1 MKKFQIVFLILM
13 ISLSSTFV
21 VYAGDYDVD
30 YATFRA
36 SDDMNVVE
44 VYFMI
49 PRNLFK
55 FVPVGDKFQ
64 STILIRVALA
74 QRDTVVAMDQWIIID
89 QKTDSSR
96 AASSQKIPEISSLQ
110 VRPGVYQL
118 ITVVADTNTQTKY
131 KQEIQINVPAYS
143 GNILQVSDIHFG
155 SQISKTENSNKFSK
169 YFGYDIIPNA
179 SSIYGV
185 KNPVIFSFC
194 EVYHLQYD
202 PNSAG
207 SYKTRYM
214 VTDLNQKEIVKSD
227 WKSKPKP
234 GDSSVEINGLNI
246 ATLESGLYNL
256 NFECIDEQS
265 EQMTTYKKR
274 FYVVKEEKRELL
286 SSAFDEEML
295 KGLSEKELDD
305 KFGPM
310 KFVASETEIKM
321 YRKSDMAGKR
331 QIIARFWDRRDN
343 SPQTPIN
350 EARQEFED
358 RLKYSNEQFRTARQ
372 PGWKTDMGRVYIIY
386 GPPSEV
392 ERFPSSLEKK
402 PYQIWTYNDVE
413 GGIIFVFVDKTGFG
427 SMELVHSTARNEL
440 SDTNWERWITPS
452 ATGDNTSY

>member
-1 MKKFQIVFLILM
+1 DL
-13 ISLSSTFV
+13 
-21 VYAGDYDVD
+21 
-30 YATFRA
+30 
-36 SDDMNVVE
+36 
-44 VYFMI
+44 
-49 PRNLFK
+49 
-55 FVPVGDKFQ
+55 
-64 STILIRVALA
+64 
-74 QRDTVVAMDQWIIID
+74 
-89 QKTDSSR
+89 
-96 AASSQKIPEISSLQ
+96 
-110 VRPGVYQL
+110 
-118 ITVVADTNTQTKY
+118 
-131 KQEIQINVPAYS
+131 
-143 GNILQVSDIHFG
+143 
-155 SQISKTENSNKFSK
+155 NS
-169 YFGYDIIPNA
+169 P
-179 SSIYGV
+179 
-185 KNPVIFSFC
+185 
-194 EVYHLQYD
+194 
-202 PNSAG
+202 G
-207 SYKTRYM
+207 SYKTRYT
-214 VTDLNQKEIVKSD
+214 VTDLNQKEIIKSD

-246 ATLESGLYNL
+246 ASIESGLYNL
-256 NFECIDEQS
+256 NFECMDEQS

-274 FYVVKEEKRELL
+274 FYMVKEEKRELL

-310 KFVASETEIKM
+310 KFVAAETEIKM

-358 RLKYSNEQFRTARQ
+358 RLNYSNEQFRTARQ
-372 PGWKTDMGRVYIIY
+372 PGWKTDMGRIYIIY

-392 ERFPSSLEKK
+392 ERYPSSLEKK
-402 PYQIWTYNDVE
+402 PYQIWSYNDVE